1 MSEQSATDYTQ
12 VEGTPPDQDELTSVF
27 VGQNRIAIANT
38 GGSYYAFDD
47 TCTHMGCSL
56 SDGDV
61 DADDVTVTCPC
72 HMGQYDMRTGE
83 VVGGPPPAG
92 VKTYPVQVEDGTIRI
107 KA

>member
-1 MSEQSATDYTQ
+1 MSATDYTQ
-12 VEGTPPDQDELTSVF
+12 VEGTAPDTDELASVF
-27 VGQNRIAIANT
+27 VGQKQIAVANA
-38 GGSYYAFDD
+38 GGTYYAFDD

-56 SDGDV
+56 SDGDIEAEV
-61 DADDVTVTCPC
+61 VTCPC

-92 VKTYPVQVEDGTIRI
+92 VATYPIEVENGIIRI